1 MIFSNTFCQLFGIN
15 NPKWKIW
22 VQKLFITYWKICYK
36 RLFITYFPIC
46 YKRFILHDRLF
57 IRYWKILYKRSEKI
71 VKYLISWLGAEPYFL
86 FWIAQCMP
94 ADISQRAHQIISVLM
109 NHDAVNKPLLF
120 MDKVLTFLH

>member
-86 FWIAQCMP
+86 FWIGKLQSYMLIQP
-94 ADISQRAHQIISVLM
+94 IF
-109 NHDAVNKPLLF
+109 LLRS
-120 MDKVLTFLH
+120 LEWINTIQTPN